1 MANTAVYLMQM
12 GQPALL
18 YLVPCCLGTMG
29 YMGWRRKELQQLW
42 DGPRV
47 LRAADDVVFGQPSQ
61 QQQQQEQQHAPL
73 PSEED
78 PNDADVLAT
87 PHSAVDDD
95 DEEEEGNDELTR
107 ITTNS

>member
-1 MANTAVYLMQM
+1 MHM

-18 YLVPCCLGTMG
+18 YLVPCCLGTMA

-47 LRAADDVVFGQPSQ
+47 LRAADDVVFGQQ
-61 QQQQQEQQHAPL
+61 QQQQQPQQHAPL

-78 PNDADVLAT
+78 PNTVDALAM
-87 PHSAVDDD
+87 PDSAVDDV
-95 DEEEEGNDELTR
+95 EEEEGEGELTR